1 MKLLDELRDGD
12 RTHREQDDHRRAD
25 DEQPD
30 QVLGEVGHTVEGDGR
45 ILRLDGEPAAA
56 SFDDLVSRAEGHL
69 DGSDQRLVATDARLG
84 DAPRDARPLGA
95 ASRHPHARRQSPG
108 RPYRLAKITLLAPP
122 TLAGQLTASI
132 SKPF

>member
-56 SFDDLVSRAEGHL
+56 SFDALVSRAEGHL
-69 DGSDQRLVATDARLG
+69 AGSHPRMVATDARRG
-84 DAPRDARPLGA
+84 DAPRDARRPGA
-95 ASRHPHARRQSPG
+95 PSPHP
-108 RPYRLAKITLLAPP
+108 APP
-122 TLAGQLTASI
+122 RQNPAPPPRMPGASPRTLPPPAG
-132 SKPF
+132 